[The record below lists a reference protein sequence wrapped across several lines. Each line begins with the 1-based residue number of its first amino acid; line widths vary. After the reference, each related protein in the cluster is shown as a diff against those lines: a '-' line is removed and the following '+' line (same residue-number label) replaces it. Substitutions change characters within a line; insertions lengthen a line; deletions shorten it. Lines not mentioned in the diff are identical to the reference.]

1 MTRYTLTIGLF
12 DKDTKRQKI
21 STDIAIRIVSDLVVN
36 VIGYGTIHTGNGI
49 YTHNNRSIV
58 VEPSL
63 VYFVDGEKEEES
75 KINTLAWSIKK
86 ALNQESIML
95 EKQEVNMCFIWYKG
109 QEKPF
114 FNAQLSPRKKGAF
127 SYGSNYCNQC
137 REIYLNACLFI
148 LMI

>member
-49 YTHNNRSIV
+49 YTHAAGAIV
-58 VEPSL
+58 IEPSL

-75 KINTLAWSIKK
+75 KIKSLAWMIKK
-86 ALNQESIML
+86 ALNQESIMM
-95 EKQEVNMCFIWYKG
+95 EKQEVNMCFI
-109 QEKPF
+109 
-114 FNAQLSPRKKGAF
+114 
-127 SYGSNYCNQC
+127 
-137 REIYLNACLFI
+137 
-148 LMI
+148 

>member
-49 YTHNNRSIV
+49 YTHNNGSIV

-63 VYFVDGEKEEES
+63 VYFVDGEKDL
-75 KINTLAWSIKK
+75 KDKVKALAWSIKK
-86 ALNQESIML
+86 ALNQESIMM
-95 EKQEVNMCFIWYKG
+95 EESAVKMEFI
-109 QEKPF
+109 
-114 FNAQLSPRKKGAF
+114 
-127 SYGSNYCNQC
+127 
-137 REIYLNACLFI
+137 
-148 LMI
+148 

>member
-49 YTHNNRSIV
+49 YTHVNGSIV
-58 VEPSL
+58 IEPSL
-63 VYFVDGEKEEES
+63 VFFVDGEKEEES
-75 KINTLAWSIKK
+75 MINTLAWSIKK

-95 EKQEVNMCFIWYKG
+95 EKQEVNMCFI
-109 QEKPF
+109 
-114 FNAQLSPRKKGAF
+114 
-127 SYGSNYCNQC
+127 
-137 REIYLNACLFI
+137 
-148 LMI
+148 

>member
-21 STDIAIRIVSDLVVN
+21 STDIAIRIISDLVVN

-49 YTHNNRSIV
+49 YTHNNGSIV

-63 VYFVDGEKEEES
+63 VYFVDGEKDL
-75 KINTLAWSIKK
+75 KDKVKTLAWSIKK

-95 EKQEVNMCFIWYKG
+95 EETAVKMEFI
-109 QEKPF
+109 
-114 FNAQLSPRKKGAF
+114 
-127 SYGSNYCNQC
+127 
-137 REIYLNACLFI
+137 
-148 LMI
+148 

>member
-49 YTHNNRSIV
+49 YTHNNGSIV
-58 VEPSL
+58 VEPSI
-63 VYFVDGEKEEES
+63 VFFVDGEKDL
-75 KINTLAWSIKK
+75 KDKVKNLAWQIKK

-95 EKQEVNMCFIWYKG
+95 EETAVKMEFI
-109 QEKPF
+109 
-114 FNAQLSPRKKGAF
+114 
-127 SYGSNYCNQC
+127 
-137 REIYLNACLFI
+137 
-148 LMI
+148 

>member
-1 MTRYTLTIGLF
+1 MTRYTLTIGLL

-49 YTHNNRSIV
+49 YTHNNGSIV

-63 VYFVDGEKEEES
+63 VYFVDGEKDL
-75 KINTLAWSIKK
+75 KNKVKTLAWSIKK

-95 EKQEVNMCFIWYKG
+95 EETAVKMEFI
-109 QEKPF
+109 
-114 FNAQLSPRKKGAF
+114 
-127 SYGSNYCNQC
+127 
-137 REIYLNACLFI
+137 
-148 LMI
+148 

>member
-49 YTHNNRSIV
+49 YTHAAGAIVIEPSIV
-58 VEPSL
+58 F
-63 VYFVDGEKEEES
+63 FVDGEKDL
-75 KINTLAWSIKK
+75 KDKVKTLAWSIKK

-95 EKQEVNMCFIWYKG
+95 EETAVKMEFI
-109 QEKPF
+109 
-114 FNAQLSPRKKGAF
+114 
-127 SYGSNYCNQC
+127 
-137 REIYLNACLFI
+137 
-148 LMI
+148 

>member
-49 YTHNNRSIV
+49 YTHNNGSIV

-63 VYFVDGEKEEES
+63 VYFVDGEKDL
-75 KINTLAWSIKK
+75 KDKVKTLAWSIKK

-95 EKQEVNMCFIWYKG
+95 EETAVKMEFI
-109 QEKPF
+109 
-114 FNAQLSPRKKGAF
+114 
-127 SYGSNYCNQC
+127 
-137 REIYLNACLFI
+137 
-148 LMI
+148 

>member
-49 YTHNNRSIV
+49 YTHAARAIVIEPSIV
-58 VEPSL
+58 F
-63 VYFVDGEKEEES
+63 FVDGENDLKD
-75 KINTLAWSIKK
+75 KVVNLAWSIKK

-95 EKQEVNMCFIWYKG
+95 EETAVKMEFI
-109 QEKPF
+109 
-114 FNAQLSPRKKGAF
+114 
-127 SYGSNYCNQC
+127 
-137 REIYLNACLFI
+137 
-148 LMI
+148 